1 MTPVKRV
8 VKMSGCG
15 VSNGV
20 HFRGVRKRPWG
31 KFSAEIREPAG
42 KGRRWLGT
50 YNTAEEA
57 ARAYDAAAWRYH
69 GAKAKMNFPNVKMN
83 LNGCTCIMH
92 GSGGSRSSSQSSTV
106 ESSNRNAITVVHK
119 AAESSPAVES
129 SPFDLTLAP
138 PRSFPIEKYYR
149 RLTSAPSL
157 GQPMRSHI
165 QNPPQRRLPVAPN
178 QGQRAR
184 VPRNYRRS
192 PSTPESEPEPPP
204 LGLYLSDEAKEEIA
218 EFIRA
223 KIRAGTMQWHPTS
236 SSDEEMEFDL
246 NEAPP
251 EDD

>member
-1 MTPVKRV
+1 
-8 VKMSGCG
+8 MSSGG
-15 VSNGV
+15 ASNGV

-31 KFSAEIREPAG
+31 KFSAEIREPAS

-50 YNTAEEA
+50 FNTAEEA

-69 GAKAKMNFPNVKMN
+69 GAKAKMNFPNERINV
-83 LNGCTCIMH
+83 NGGTCIMH

-106 ESSNRNAITVVHK
+106 ESSNRDAI
-119 AAESSPAVES
+119 AAVPKPVES

-138 PRSFPIEKYYR
+138 PRSFPIEKYYPQR

-165 QNPPQRRLPVAPN
+165 QSPPQRHLPVAPN
-178 QGQRAR
+178 QDQQARA
-184 VPRNYRRS
+184 PRKYRRR
-192 PSTPESEPEPPP
+192 PSTPEPEPEPLP

-223 KIRAGTMQWHPTS
+223 KIRAGTMQLPPT
-236 SSDEEMEFDL
+236 SSDEEMDFDL

-251 EDD
+251 EED